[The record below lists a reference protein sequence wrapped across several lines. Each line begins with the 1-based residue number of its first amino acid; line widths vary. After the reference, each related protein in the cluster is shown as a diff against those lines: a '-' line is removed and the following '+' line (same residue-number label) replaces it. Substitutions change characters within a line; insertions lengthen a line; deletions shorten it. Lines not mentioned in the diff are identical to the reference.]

1 MTKKVLFICT
11 GNLQRSPTA
20 EDYFRNWKGMWET
33 RSAGTEPVSGGIPLT
48 QGLVDWAD
56 LVLCMESEHA
66 EYIQA
71 NFKCAPDKLK
81 VLNIPDRYFRHD
93 PELVRELERKVI
105 PLLEKSS

>member
-1 MTKKVLFICT
+1 MTKKVLFVCT

-20 EDYFRNWKGMWET
+20 EDHFRNWKGMWET
-33 RSAGTEPVSGGIPLT
+33 RSAGTEPVNGGIPLT

-66 EYIQA
+66 AYIRA
-71 NFKCAPDKLK
+71 NFKCASDKLK
-81 VLNIPDRYFRHD
+81 VLNISDRYIRHD